1 MYSLSKE
8 ETRKHDKKTL
18 VKNKKKDKLE
28 KCMYNMTNFLLLPNN
43 NKKFMI
49 LNPRLTSRLCT
60 QRLSKL
66 LKLTL
71 TPVWVRQETLR

>member
-18 VKNKKKDKLE
+18 VKNQKKDNLE

-43 NKKFMI
+43 KKKFMI
-49 LNPRLTSRLCT
+49 LNPRLTSRL
-60 QRLSKL
+60 SIL

>member
-49 LNPRLTSRLCT
+49 LNPRLTSRL
-60 QRLSKL
+60 SKL